1 MVAKLTLCTVFLLTQ
16 KAPKA
21 SDMGSS
27 PGTRACYAAAGI
39 FTLSGFLLSGAS
51 VAIVMMIVRDD
62 KLDEQLWTAAVLVVG
77 VSFGVLCL
85 GILVCACA
93 MCKRMAASQAALD
106 KADAVQDKGARA
118 PLTGPPAFPTIT
130 TVRVWSTTGSQDPL
144 LPGQVAD
151 SPSESEDGEGQ
162 KTADA
167 QETA

>member
-1 MVAKLTLCTVFLLTQ
+1 
-16 KAPKA
+16 
-21 SDMGSS
+21 MGSS

-106 KADAVQDKGARA
+106 KAEAVREQGARRR
-118 PLTGPPAFPTIT
+118 PLPQASFPAGHAAA
-130 TVRVWSTTGSQDPL
+130 VRVWSTAGSLDPL
-144 LPGQVAD
+144 LPGQVAAGE
-151 SPSESEDGEGQ
+151 SPSEAEDDEPPRDEV
-162 KTADA
+162 A
-167 QETA
+167 

>member
-1 MVAKLTLCTVFLLTQ
+1 
-16 KAPKA
+16 
-21 SDMGSS
+21 MGSS

-106 KADAVQDKGARA
+106 KAEAVREQGAKRR
-118 PLTGPPAFPTIT
+118 LSPATFPAGHAAA
-130 TVRVWSTTGSQDPL
+130 VRVWSTAGSLDPL
-144 LPGQVAD
+144 LPGQVAATE
-151 SPSESEDGEGQ
+151 SPSEAEDDEQ
-162 KTADA
+162 PREEAA
-167 QETA
+167 

>member
-1 MVAKLTLCTVFLLTQ
+1 MCGEIEDPVKSGV
-16 KAPKA
+16 
-21 SDMGSS
+21 MGSS

-51 VAIVMMIVRDD
+51 VTIVMMIVRDD

-106 KADAVQDKGARA
+106 KADAVQDKGVRA
-118 PLTGPPAFPTIT
+118 PLTGTPAVFPTVT
-130 TVRVWSTTGSQDPL
+130 TVRVWSTTGSLDPL
-144 LPGQVAD
+144 LPGQVPD
-151 SPSESEDGEGQ
+151 SPSETEDD
-162 KTADA
+162 DA
-167 QETA
+167 PRAAESQEAA

>member
-1 MVAKLTLCTVFLLTQ
+1 MQDVQFMARVHRG
-16 KAPKA
+16 

-106 KADAVQDKGARA
+106 KAEAVREQGAKRR
-118 PLTGPPAFPTIT
+118 LSPATFPAGHVAA
-130 TVRVWSTTGSQDPL
+130 VRVWSTAGSLDPL
-144 LPGQVAD
+144 LPGQVAAAE
-151 SPSESEDGEGQ
+151 SPSEAEDDEQ
-162 KTADA
+162 PREDA
-167 QETA
+167 A